1 MKFKNT
7 QDDYI
12 FTKLIDDEDMN
23 TRLVNR
29 IADAGDEVYRIT
41 NVKADT
47 TLGHYHELYPE
58 FRKLAD
64 IIEDFCRESSIE
76 MNMDFENHHHRV
88 SMPAWKEG
96 YIDSLKVNNM
106 WGIRAESG
114 EITQP
119 HNHWPS
125 TWAFCYYIDPPQ
137 GCSNLVFPTI
147 GTEVEIE
154 NGKLVIFQGHL
165 IHEAV
170 QKEFEGDRFSVAGTV
185 VFSGGGY

>member
-1 MKFKNT
+1 VKYKSN
-7 QDDYI
+7 QEEYI
-12 FTKLIDDEDMN
+12 FTKIIDDEDMN

-29 IADAGDEVYRIT
+29 IADAGDEVYRTT
-41 NVKADT
+41 NVKSDM
-47 TLGHYHELYPE
+47 TLGNCHESYPE

-64 IIEDFCRESSIE
+64 IIEDFCKESSIE

-88 SMPAWKEG
+88 NMPVWKEG
-96 YIDSLKVNNM
+96 YIDSLIVNNM

-119 HNHWPS
+119 HNHWP
-125 TWAFCYYIDPPQ
+125 TQWGFCYYIDPPE

-185 VFSGGGY
+185 IFSGGQR